1 MNTVTTV
8 PIEYNVSYTVSAK
21 DLVESGL
28 FYAGDQ
34 NPSNGASPEQRHD
47 TLLACMK
54 RKYEDCHPRF
64 VSSVLENGNR
74 KPVAIQFGDMF
85 NPDYFEITNGH
96 HRLAIAYY
104 HDLPVNIII
113 FSNSQERY
121 EYRFEATGSSIYSD
135 GRKEDA
141 RWVGMI

>member
-8 PIEYNVSYTVSAK
+8 PIQYNVAYTVSAR

-34 NPSNGASPEQRHD
+34 NPSHEASPEERHE
-47 TLLACMK
+47 TLIACMK
-54 RKYEDCHPRF
+54 RKYEDCHERF
-64 VSSVLENGNR
+64 VTSVLENGNH
-74 KPVAIQFGDMF
+74 KPIAIQFGDMF

-96 HRLAIAYY
+96 HRLAIVYY
-104 HDLPVNIII
+104 HNLPVKVII
-113 FSNSQERY
+113 FSNSEERF

-135 GRKEDA
+135 GYPEDA
-141 RWVGMI
+141 RWAGII